1 MIINPILANTLN
13 AVMCGLMS
21 FGLLMTPQKFMQGGA
36 YQAPWFKD
44 LPEERDNKLYYVGQF
59 MAFVMLGGC
68 VVPTIM
74 YPSSQFLC
82 YQMAVVHSVSI
93 VHTLI
98 FMCSSAYKN
107 ARPTE
112 TNSLGQWYFM
122 SVLSVLFLV
131 LTILACLHDTDNVV
145 DSRQT
150 VLDKSVANTVMLVFS
165 SVFGVLFILAPRLL
179 FSFFWDDE
187 TLPDNADKVLG
198 FKLIDMTDHEKWWA
212 RCTGTAILSLNLGVL
227 IDMNIHQPV
236 YTVGSLVTISTL
248 TLFNLHQVTMRP
260 YKSISS
266 RHIWLS
272 WIPNILMSGAVI
284 AVLICGV
291 LYA

>member
-82 YQMAVVHSVSI
+82 YQMAAVHSVSI

-98 FMCSSAYKN
+98 FMCSSAYKK

-112 TNSLGQWYFM
+112 TSTSCYWTL
-122 SVLSVLFLV
+122 
-131 LTILACLHDTDNVV
+131 LTRCQQRGNRDGAAVE
-145 DSRQT
+145 QT
-150 VLDKSVANTVMLVFS
+150 CFHPEKYM
-165 SVFGVLFILAPRLL
+165 
-179 FSFFWDDE
+179 FFTTIDL
-187 TLPDNADKVLG
+187 TTSKV
-198 FKLIDMTDHEKWWA
+198 
-212 RCTGTAILSLNLGVL
+212 
-227 IDMNIHQPV
+227 
-236 YTVGSLVTISTL
+236 
-248 TLFNLHQVTMRP
+248 
-260 YKSISS
+260 
-266 RHIWLS
+266 
-272 WIPNILMSGAVI
+272 
-284 AVLICGV
+284 
-291 LYA
+291 

>member
-1 MIINPILANTLN
+1 MIINPIVANTLN

-74 YPSSQFLC
+74 YPHSQFLC
-82 YQMAVVHSVSI
+82 YQMAVVHSVSL
-93 VHTLI
+93 VHTLV
-98 FMCSSAYKN
+98 FMCSNAYKN

-112 TNSLGQWYFM
+112 SKSLGQWYFM
-122 SVLSVLFLV
+122 SVLSLLFLV
-131 LTILACLHDTDNVV
+131 LTILASVHHNDNVV
-145 DSRQT
+145 DSKKT
-150 VLDKSVANTVMLVFS
+150 VLDKWIANTVMLVFS
-165 SVFGVLFILAPRLL
+165 SVFGVLFISAPRLL

-187 TLPDNADKVLG
+187 TLPDNAEEVLG

-212 RCTGTAILSLNLGVL
+212 RCAGTAILSLNLGVL

-236 YTVGSLVTISTL
+236 YT
-248 TLFNLHQVTMRP
+248 
-260 YKSISS
+260 
-266 RHIWLS
+266 
-272 WIPNILMSGAVI
+272 
-284 AVLICGV
+284 
-291 LYA
+291 